1 MKTRT
6 LAVVAASLL
15 ALGACKEEKAA
26 APAAA
31 GEKPAAAAPAAAPA
45 AAASEFGTQTQKIS
59 YIMGMNI
66 GSQFKANQVP
76 LDEPSFVSGL
86 KTSID
91 GSEPK
96 MTKEQIQETMKAFQA
111 EMQAKQAEMEKKQQ
125 AENEAAAA
133 KNKQDGAVF
142 LAENGKKPGVV
153 TTASGL
159 QYQILTEGKGP
170 KPKESD
176 TVTVDYVGTLID
188 GKEFDSS
195 IKRGEPATFAVN
207 AVIPGWIEAL
217 QLMPEG
223 SKWKIFVPA
232 ELAYGAGGTGMDI
245 GPNATLI
252 FEVDLKKIEAPGA
265 APKSVEQ
272 IDGEAPTPDN

>member
-6 LAVVAASLL
+6 LAVVAVSLL

-26 APAAA
+26 APAA
-31 GEKPAAAAPAAAPA
+31 GDKPAAAAATGAAATA
-45 AAASEFGTQTQKIS
+45 TSELGTQAQKVS
-59 YIMGMNI
+59 YILGMNI

-76 LDEPSFVSGL
+76 LDDTSFVAGL

-91 GSEPK
+91 GTEPK
-96 MTKEQIQETMKAFQA
+96 MTQEQIQETMKAFQA

-133 KNKQDGAVF
+133 KNKQDGAAF
-142 LAENGKKPGVV
+142 LAENGKKPGVI

-170 KPKESD
+170 KPKETD

-195 IKRGEPATFAVN
+195 VKRGEPATFAVN

-223 SKWKIFVPA
+223 SKWKIFIPS
-232 ELAYGAGGTGMDI
+232 ELGYGAGGTGGDI

-265 APKSVEQ
+265 APKGVEQ